1 MAGVIGLGSQ
11 LPAGRAR
18 MLRIRY
24 MFLMTVGE
32 IFLESLSTGV
42 ITEHEVNWLA
52 SHQTSFDRPEEA
64 AAIRLGRLMD
74 QGQINL
80 GCRLPE
86 PMLRHQEVLVDWI
99 EPLGRRRHRQS
110 QRAAA

>member
-1 MAGVIGLGSQ
+1 
-11 LPAGRAR
+11 
-18 MLRIRY
+18 
-24 MFLMTVGE
+24 MTVGE

-42 ITEHEVNWLA
+42 ITEHEVHWLA
-52 SHQTSFDRPEEA
+52 SHQISFDRAEEA

-86 PMLRHQEVLVDWI
+86 QMLRHQEVLVDWI
-99 EPLGRRRHRQS
+99 EPLARRRHGLS
-110 QRAAA
+110 HRAVA